1 LTFCSCFLY
10 QDSAC
15 AFRMGGR
22 GTPLLFARILSLAQL
37 QDNSGLLWALAG
49 LLHFLSPIGVGISNG
64 FFVPRNGGGV
74 GALPFMVA
82 SLTLALQLA
91 ACWSMQVGDR
101 HGKPPKPHQHMSVA
115 GRRCGCSRSHGGGGG
130 VWVGCVAA
138 TQGQVHRPPWTE
150 AGS

>member
-1 LTFCSCFLY
+1 
-10 QDSAC
+10 
-15 AFRMGGR
+15 MGGR

-91 ACWSMQVGDR
+91 AC
-101 HGKPPKPHQHMSVA
+101 
-115 GRRCGCSRSHGGGGG
+115 
-130 VWVGCVAA
+130 
-138 TQGQVHRPPWTE
+138 
-150 AGS
+150 